1 MIYEELVEQIAQ
13 EFHFPFTSKQRE
25 AAEKLAR
32 FLVLPRP
39 QAAFI
44 LRGYAGTGKTSL
56 VGALVRVM
64 QKLERPVQ
72 LLAPTG
78 RAAKVFSAHAGTP
91 AYTIHKAIYRQ
102 QSFNGE
108 GTRFSLGFNK
118 FPYTLFIVDE
128 ASMLSNQGGMG
139 SIFGTGLLL
148 DDFLQYVYGAEGCK
162 LLFVGDT
169 AQLPPVGED
178 ESPALRGDVL
188 RGYGLD
194 VDEADLTE
202 VVRQS
207 KGSDVLSGA
216 TRLREHLSEGLQ
228 DMPVIQGSR
237 RGEVRFLP
245 GDELIEALVD
255 AYSDYGTGDTIVVTR
270 SNKRANVYNGGI
282 RARIFDRE
290 DQLARGDLVMAV
302 KNNYFWTEQLLKTLG
317 QNERLPFDFI
327 ANGDAAEVV
336 SIRNVHEQYSFHF
349 ADATLRFPDYNDYE
363 MDCRVL
369 LDTLTSESPSLTN
382 EEQERLYQNVL
393 ADYTFLPTKKE
404 RMKQLRQDPYY
415 NALQLKYAYAVTC
428 HKAQGGQWS
437 RVFVDQGYLPPE
449 MDLTAYLRWL
459 YTAFTRTTGRLY
471 LVNWPESQR
480 EELKEDS

>member
-13 EFHFPFTSKQRE
+13 EFYFPFTSKQRE

-32 FLVLPRP
+32 FLVLPHP

-78 RAAKVFSAHAGTP
+78 RAAKVFSAHAGTA

-148 DDFLQYVYGAEGCK
+148 DDLLQYVYGAEGCK

-255 AYSDYGTGDTIVVTR
+255 ASA
-270 SNKRANVYNGGI
+270 K
-282 RARIFDRE
+282 
-290 DQLARGDLVMAV
+290 
-302 KNNYFWTEQLLKTLG
+302 
-317 QNERLPFDFI
+317 
-327 ANGDAAEVV
+327 
-336 SIRNVHEQYSFHF
+336 
-349 ADATLRFPDYNDYE
+349 
-363 MDCRVL
+363 
-369 LDTLTSESPSLTN
+369 
-382 EEQERLYQNVL
+382 
-393 ADYTFLPTKKE
+393 
-404 RMKQLRQDPYY
+404 
-415 NALQLKYAYAVTC
+415 
-428 HKAQGGQWS
+428 
-437 RVFVDQGYLPPE
+437 
-449 MDLTAYLRWL
+449 
-459 YTAFTRTTGRLY
+459 
-471 LVNWPESQR
+471 
-480 EELKEDS
+480 